1 MKAIKCLL
9 VLTAFISTIIGC
21 SNAPHYYISITT
33 THATAQQFVFT
44 SNTYTYDLTTQKLKK
59 ISSEPYES
67 QYPLTTYDY
76 KNNKVYYS
84 GSDNKDYNNAYIKQ
98 YNLATEKTTQLTD
111 YVDAINDMRV
121 LNDHQV
127 FIVGRLKK
135 VRKNTMVPSIY
146 DTKTHK
152 INYLNWNH
160 DTFAT
165 CTNYNP
171 DTKELIIPHYSMA
184 LSYKLTDEFNN
195 GIIKNE
201 PDSYA
206 PITVSTLKNNKIEDI
221 FTLKKKQLD
230 STYITEDYIYYVL
243 EKQTAITDF
252 ELMRYNCHTKEK
264 KKLLDGKC
272 GYYSMNIVTVI
283 DNIIYFIGQRADIY
297 ELVRLDM
304 DTNDQTVIY
313 QSKDNEAINNAQ
325 FYSYN

>member
-1 MKAIKCLL
+1 MKTIKC
-9 VLTAFISTIIGC
+9 VLAAAAFLSTLIGC
-21 SNAPHYYISITT
+21 SGAPHYYISMTT
-33 THATAQQFVFT
+33 THATDQQFVFI
-44 SNTYTYDLTTQKLKK
+44 SNTYIYDLTTQKLKK

-67 QYPLTTYDY
+67 QYPLTTYDD

-84 GSDNKDYNNAYIKQ
+84 GSNHKDYNNAYIKQ
-98 YNLATEKTTQLTD
+98 YNLSTGKTTKLTD
-111 YVDAINDMRV
+111 YVDAMNDMRV
-121 LNDHQV
+121 LNDHQI

-146 DTKTHK
+146 NTKTHK
-152 INYLNWNH
+152 INDLNWDH
-160 DTFAT
+160 DMFAT

-171 DTKELIIPHYSMA
+171 DTKELIIPHYSIA

-206 PITVSTLKNNKIEDI
+206 PITISTLKNNKIENI

-230 STYITEDYIYYVL
+230 STYIDENYIYYVL

-252 ELMRYNCHTKEK
+252 ELIRYDRHTKEK
-264 KKLLDGKC
+264 QLLLDGQC

-283 DNIIYFIGQRADIY
+283 DNIIYFIGQRADVY
-297 ELVRLDM
+297 ELVRYDM

-313 QSKDNEAINNAQ
+313 QSKDQEAINNAQ
-325 FYSYN
+325 FYKK